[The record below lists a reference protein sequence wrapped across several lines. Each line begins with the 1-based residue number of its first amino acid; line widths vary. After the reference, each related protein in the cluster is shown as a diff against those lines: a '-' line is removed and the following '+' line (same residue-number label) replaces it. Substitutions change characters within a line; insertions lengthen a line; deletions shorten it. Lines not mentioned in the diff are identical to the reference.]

1 MRDDGTCKGVPRAR
15 RVVVGVF
22 VLVGVVVAA
31 AAFVPVASLGTPKD
45 ASTSAV
51 SGGESSTR
59 CVADPAHAPKMTDRE
74 IATVLK
80 YVTGAFDGATWR
92 DGEAIYLEW
101 GGGGSTSA
109 FGTRARLTHTVEHAP
124 QWCVHLSG
132 WEELKCLSRRG
143 AWELFCHDSGVPL
156 TKWGYPD
163 DGVLNTPEPSRE
175 RRANAAFAEAMRAY
189 AQAPGRDRFANRARS
204 YDVILIDG
212 RARSACAHAVV
223 PYLRPESV
231 VLWHDFD
238 SDAWRALARDGAAA
252 GSDETS
258 REPTRR
264 GDRMYSK
271 AAARL
276 FDGVEHVDALAV
288 FRVKPALAQQMRWL
302 E

>member
-124 QWCVHLSG
+124 RWCVHLSS

-175 RRANAAFAEAMRAY
+175 T
-189 AQAPGRDRFANRARS
+189 G
-204 YDVILIDG
+204 
-212 RARSACAHAVV
+212 
-223 PYLRPESV
+223 
-231 VLWHDFD
+231 
-238 SDAWRALARDGAAA
+238 
-252 GSDETS
+252 
-258 REPTRR
+258 
-264 GDRMYSK
+264 
-271 AAARL
+271 
-276 FDGVEHVDALAV
+276 
-288 FRVKPALAQQMRWL
+288 KPAGEQYKCAGRPSV
-302 E
+302 